1 MVGYSPDTI
10 EYGDNNI
17 IVSYDRYD
25 KKIKELAK
33 KILEEKGLLYNSLN
47 LNNIATKVFLYD

>member
-1 MVGYSPDTI
+1 MDAEI
-10 EYGDNNI
+10 
-17 IVSYDRYD
+17 DRLKED
-25 KKIKELAK
+25 FKKVYHSKIQTTKDIKELAK